1 MTIDPKTNG
10 VLYHYTNH
18 KNLRSIVEDSR
29 LRISHV
35 YYMNDASEIKYG
47 AELFKTVVAE
57 RQKRERDQ
65 NLIDFLVELRDWTNQ
80 LIGLPHCIFVF
91 SLTEK
96 GNLLS
101 QWRAY
106 TPFGE
111 AGVSIG
117 FSKER
122 LEKIATQKGFE
133 LIKCLYDQKEQ
144 FGILNAELDAIVA
157 NFVID
162 AHSINTTGRSPNQ
175 KYLSYFNQY
184 SERLLKT
191 FCRIKNPYFQEESE
205 WRLVSKYYEKYTDP
219 EIKFREGRTT
229 LVPFVEFQLSGIHD
243 DGRLFEQVY
252 IGPSPNFNLAYFAI
266 SSFLS
271 NKKAC
276 NITINSQSSLREL

>member
-1 MTIDPKTNG
+1 MNFGSKIEG
-10 VLYHYTNH
+10 VLYHYTSH
-18 KNLRSIVEDSR
+18 RSLRCIVEDR
-29 LRISHV
+29 QLRISHV
-35 YYMNDASEIKYG
+35 YYMNDANEIKYG

-57 RQKRERDQ
+57 RQNRETDPT
-65 NLIDFLVELRDWTNQ
+65 LVDFLVEFRDWLNQ
-80 LIGLPHCIFVF
+80 LIGLPHYIFVF

-106 TPFGE
+106 TPSGE

-117 FSKER
+117 FSKEG
-122 LEKIATQKGFE
+122 LEKIAAKKGFE
-133 LIKCLYDQKEQ
+133 LIKCLYDKKEQ
-144 FGILNAELDAIVA
+144 RGILNTELDAIVA
-157 NFVID
+157 KFNKDVP
-162 AHSINTTGRSPNQ
+162 SIKTAESPPNQ
-175 KYLSYFNQY
+175 KYVSYCYQY

-191 FCRIKNPYFQEESE
+191 FCRIKDPFFQEESE

-229 LVPFVEFQLSGIHD
+229 LVPFIEFPLTGIHD

-252 IGPSPNFNLAYFAI
+252 VGPSPNFNLAYSAI
-266 SSFLS
+266 VSFLS

-276 NITINSQSSLREL
+276 KVTINSQSPLREL